1 MAEYRTLKMAFWNDP
16 FIEALPP
23 AAKLLYLYLIT
34 SPHTN
39 NLGVLEISRRRISYE
54 TGLDEDAVN
63 LHLAQLEESEKLFVD
78 GSRIWL
84 ANFVRHQTSTSPKML
99 TTLRRMAADIRSER
113 LSGIIRKWYPH
124 LFGDAADSVSE
135 GGNSDQIPYAYPI
148 DTVCIP
154 SGEEEEEEEE
164 EMEEEREEEE
174 EGEGEEKT
182 KDVDG
187 VHPSAPAARSSS
199 NPVANQSRVAEN
211 TKAPDVPYQAI
222 VDIYHEALPEL
233 PRVAMITEARRKAM
247 RSRWTSKADRRDLEW
262 WRRYF
267 LSVRQFSFLFGR
279 NERNW
284 TATFDFLI
292 GQKGMA
298 GVLEGKYADRGGG
311 RGGRPGGSAS
321 EYVDSIFPD
330 KGPTIDA
337 EVVRCDGWRQET
349 IR

>member
-1 MAEYRTLKMAFWNDP
+1 MAEYRTLKMDFWSDP
-16 FIEALPP
+16 FVEDLPS

-39 NLGVLEISRRRISYE
+39 NLGVLEITRRRIAYE
-54 TGLDEDAVN
+54 TGLDEATVD
-63 LHLAQLEESEKLFVD
+63 LHLAQLEESEKLFSVD
-78 GSRIWL
+78 GVIWL
-84 ANFVRHQTSTSPKML
+84 TNFVRHQTSTSPKIL

-154 SGEEEEEEEE
+154 SGEEEKEKEEEEE
-164 EMEEEREEEE
+164 EEKEE
-174 EGEGEEKT
+174 EGEEKT

-199 NPVANQSRVAEN
+199 RPVANTGQVEEN

-222 VDIYHEALPEL
+222 VDIYHETLPEL
-233 PRVAMITEARRKAM
+233 PRVVMITEARRKAM
-247 RSRWTSKADRRDLEW
+247 RSRWTSKAERRDLDW

-267 LSVRQFSFLFGR
+267 LSVRQFGFLFGR

-298 GVLEGKYADRGGG
+298 GILEGKYADRGGG

-330 KGPTIDA
+330 KGPTMDA
-337 EVVRCDGWRQET
+337 EVVCRDGQRQET
-349 IR
+349 VR

>member
-1 MAEYRTLKMAFWNDP
+1 MAEYRTLKMDFWSDP
-16 FIEALPP
+16 FVEDLPS

-54 TGLDEDAVN
+54 TGLDEATVD
-63 LHLAQLEESEKLFVD
+63 LHLAQLEESEKLFSVD
-78 GSRIWL
+78 GLIWL
-84 ANFVRHQTSTSPKML
+84 TNFVRHQTSTSPKIL
-99 TTLRRMAADIRSER
+99 TTLRRMAAGIRSKR

-154 SGEEEEEEEE
+154 SGEEEEEEE
-164 EMEEEREEEE
+164 REEEE
-174 EGEGEEKT
+174 EEERGRGREKG
-182 KDVDG
+182 KREVDG
-187 VHPSAPAARSSS
+187 VPPSAPAARSSS
-199 NPVANQSRVAEN
+199 RPVANPGQVAEN
-211 TKAPDVPYQAI
+211 KNAPEVPYQAI
-222 VDIYHEALPEL
+222 VDLYHEVLPEL

-247 RSRWTSKADRRDLEW
+247 RSRWTSKAERRDLEW

-267 LSVRQFSFLFGR
+267 LAVRPCRFLFGA
-279 NERNW
+279 NDRNW
-284 TATFDFLI
+284 TASLDFLLS
-292 GQKGMA
+292 QKGMA

-311 RGGRPGGSAS
+311 RWGRPGGSAS

-337 EVVRCDGWRQET
+337 EVIRHDGQRQET
-349 IR
+349 VR